1 MDICKNSPNSWNHKI
16 GNLLK
21 LKISENLTKIGNVQ
35 KFSKSESWAKLE
47 LFLIEKLETF
57 DNKLEK
63 FTNYWNSIFFL
74 FIVYLR

>member
-1 MDICKNSPNSWNHKI
+1 
-16 GNLLK
+16 
-21 LKISENLTKIGNVQ
+21 LTKIGNVQ

-63 FTNYWNSIFFL
+63 FTNY
-74 FIVYLR
+74 

>member
-1 MDICKNSPNSWNHKI
+1 
-16 GNLLK
+16 
-21 LKISENLTKIGNVQ
+21 
-35 KFSKSESWAKLE
+35 LE